1 MWDAVCCFAVFS
13 REMDYKK
20 IAEDVSTTLFAY
32 FQDSADWK
40 VVKRTKFIE
49 VSSKPSLCFE
59 GNIWN
64 FVTSSSFSYI
74 SGTDISAK
82 YKPTNMEI
90 FVSRY
95 RAEALVEIPV
105 NKLFP
110 FIYLP
115 EYRSK
120 WDKAVQ
126 SYKLVETVDQDTF
139 IFHSITHSY
148 GFGLISPRD
157 FVYIVHIK
165 KYDDGNLMTTNSVSV
180 DHPDYLPTPRY
191 VRGSNFPSGYA
202 CSPHPENPDHSKLV
216 AILQVDLGGM
226 LMPSLVDSVMPM
238 TLINLVTDCK
248 SGFKSLKETIP

>member
-1 MWDAVCCFAVFS
+1 
-13 REMDYKK
+13 MDYKK

-59 GNIWN
+59 GNI
-64 FVTSSSFSYI
+64 
-74 SGTDISAK
+74 
-82 YKPTNMEI
+82 
-90 FVSRY
+90 Y